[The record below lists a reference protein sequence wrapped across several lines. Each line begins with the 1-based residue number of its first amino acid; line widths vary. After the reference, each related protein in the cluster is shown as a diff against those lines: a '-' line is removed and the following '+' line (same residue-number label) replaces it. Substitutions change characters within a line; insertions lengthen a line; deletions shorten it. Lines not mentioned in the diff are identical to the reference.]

1 MGVKYTLSGL
11 KGVDVEIDEYAV
23 KGGTPTPPDWLRSP
37 ATIVPIQSPEDFIS
51 RANAY
56 FAKCLDEEIR
66 PTITGFALAVGL
78 PGPTSLIRLGQ
89 RVPELRHAI
98 SRCMTA
104 VAHNYEAMIGH
115 GNAAGP
121 MFMLKNIPDFDPE
134 EPVGSPGVQFF
145 NERKEV
151 LLTAEVYGAATD
163 ANEYAESDPLE
174 AYLAII
180 KRRPVTVNQGVVS
193 KNFNKPGPRRV
204 LTIIG
209 ESDS

>member
-1 MGVKYTLSGL
+1 MGVKYTLAGL
-11 KGVDVEIDEYAV
+11 KGVDVEIDEYAA
-23 KGGTPTPPDWLRSP
+23 KGNVPAPPDWLRAP
-37 ATIVPIQSPEDFIS
+37 ATVVPIKSPDDFVS

-66 PTITGFALAVGL
+66 PTLTGFALAVGL

-104 VAHNYEAMIGH
+104 VAHSYESMIGH

-163 ANEYAESDPLE
+163 IDEYANADPLE
-174 AYLAII
+174 AYLSVI
-180 KRRPVTVNQGVVS
+180 KRRPITTSGRS
-193 KNFNKPGPRRV
+193 APMGFGKNTPRL

-209 ESDS
+209 ESE

>member
-1 MGVKYTLSGL
+1 
-11 KGVDVEIDEYAV
+11 
-23 KGGTPTPPDWLRSP
+23 LRSP
-37 ATIVPIQSPEDFIS
+37 ATIVPIQSPDDFIS
-51 RANAY
+51 RANDY

-89 RVPELRHAI
+89 RIPELRHAI

-163 ANEYAESDPLE
+163 ADEYAAADPLE
-174 AYLAII
+174 AYLAVI
-180 KRRPVTVNQGVVS
+180 KRRPITAGQNSIVS
-193 KNFNKPGPRRV
+193 KNFNKSSPRRM